1 LRRNARR
8 SASPIAPYGL
18 ATLYVM
24 RLDVQEN
31 PLERELDA

>member
-1 LRRNARR
+1 MMLLSSGMAL
-8 SASPIAPYGL
+8 L